1 MQKKTAKKPKRP
13 RKPNNPNQPQPMSL
27 DGKGKRLFDPT

>member
-13 RKPNNPNQPQPMSL
+13 RKPNNPNQPQPMNL

>member
-1 MQKKTAKKPKRP
+1 MQKKTAKKPKP
-13 RKPNNPNQPQPMSL
+13 RKPNNSNRPQPMSL